1 MSRQRW
7 EDGRAGLIKII
18 ENENPQGSVNNQLT
32 ILFDGRPGRIDT
44 PGTLRVKVTFTGDQS
59 ADDRI
64 KKIVTDAENKK
75 SYVVVTDDRDIQ
87 YYVRSLGAKVLKV
100 AEFLSHS
107 KSHQDKTRSPGNPD
121 DHHPAKV
128 ISESVKAAI
137 NTELEQIWLRK
148 KKSKDS

>member
-32 ILFDGRPGRIDT
+32 ILFDGRPGRVDT
-44 PGTLRVKVTFTGDQS
+44 PGTIRVKVTFTGDQS

-64 KKIVTDAENKK
+64 KEIVTDAQNKK

-100 AEFLSHS
+100 ADFLSHS
-107 KSHQDKTRSPGNPD
+107 KSHQDKTRSSLENPGDQHAAQGIPQN
-121 DHHPAKV
+121 
-128 ISESVKAAI
+128 VKEAI
-137 NTELEQIWLRK
+137 NTELEKIWLRK
-148 KKSKDS
+148 KKS